1 MPDKKKNSTIK
12 PKASVKRPAKAAKA
26 AKAVTKKGG
35 FNLAPLISAVLLAGI
50 KLSLE
55 QKKITNKSKTSKTSS
70 KTSSKTK

>member
-12 PKASVKRPAKAAKA
+12 PITSVKRPAKAAKA
-26 AKAVTKKGG
+26 ATKKGG

-55 QKKITNKSKTSKTSS
+55 QKKITNKSKTC

>member
-12 PKASVKRPAKAAKA
+12 PRVSVKRPAKAAKSP
-26 AKAVTKKGG
+26 KTGTKKGG

-55 QKKITNKSKTSKTSS
+55 QQKITNKSKMSKTSTSKTS
-70 KTSSKTK
+70 K